1 VSTDPPHTQ
10 SPGFGSSP
18 SNGPG
23 STPGAGGSGQGQAP
37 RITQPTAAHHD
48 ISTVLAREPCAGCG
62 APLGADQRYC
72 LSCGIPRAGTRL
84 PFLDVLHAEAA
95 SAGTIDAASQPTA
108 LLRMPAL
115 AVAASK
121 GGGGGWWDG
130 EDGIAAKL
138 RENTGLFAL
147 LGVLLLALLIGLLL
161 GHWVNGGSSNVASV
175 PSKQVIEVKGL
186 TTAAAAPAPAAT
198 APASSAA
205 SEPSA
210 SSGSSG
216 SANKSSAPTKTN
228 SSPTVSK
235 LAQSTGKEHAKEVEK
250 ALAKGNGTLSTGG
263 ASPPP
268 KATSKAEAN
277 KPIGGGSEVT
287 SIE

>member
-1 VSTDPPHTQ
+1 MSTDPPHTQ

-18 SNGPG
+18 SGGPG
-23 STPGAGGSGQGQAP
+23 ATPGVGGSGQGQPSP
-37 RITQPTAAHHD
+37 RIAQPTAAHHD

-95 SAGTIDAASQPTA
+95 SAGGIDAASQPTA

-138 RENTGLFAL
+138 RANTGLFAL

-186 TTAAAAPAPAAT
+186 TTAAAPAAT
-198 APASSAA
+198 APPTSSAA

-210 SSGSSG
+210 STPSASTHTSST
-216 SANKSSAPTKTN
+216 PTKAN

-235 LAQSTGKEHAKEVEK
+235 LSQSTGKEHAKEVEK

-263 ASPPP
+263 GSPP
-268 KATSKAEAN
+268 KATNKAEAN